1 MKITQ
6 KHLRLLSGFLLLI
19 GAIVGILTGNFNT
32 KHPEDPNVYG
42 KWISI
47 GIMIIGLV
55 LLAPWIKEKEK

>member
-6 KHLRLLSGFLLLI
+6 KHLRRLSGFLILI
-19 GAIVGILTGNFNT
+19 GVIASILISNFNT

-47 GIMIIGLV
+47 GIMIIGIV